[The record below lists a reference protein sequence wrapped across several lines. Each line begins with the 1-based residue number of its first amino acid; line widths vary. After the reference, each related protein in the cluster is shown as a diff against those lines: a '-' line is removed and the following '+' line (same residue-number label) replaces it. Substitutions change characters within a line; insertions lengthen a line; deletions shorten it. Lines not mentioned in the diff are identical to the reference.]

1 MASYCNSLSLYFGW
15 RSVIPRDWEKDL
27 ETENSGPWKR
37 LKPSPVTTQQ
47 SGEVLRR
54 DGRDGILPGFDGGIH
69 CPRWL
74 DGWLRMWDGWLQMV
88 VARLCP
94 LMASMAI
101 SRLIGY
107 QRRPDSNHCQSRV
120 LSLQCITL
128 HICSGSFPSSLFDK
142 HEFYCWPRGHR
153 LWQRRVLT
161 IATYWI
167 YIHAKLLDVDR
178 FPNNWLQYWVE
189 TNACGGWLEVIRWVA
204 DIDGMADGWR

>member
-1 MASYCNSLSLYFGW
+1 M
-15 RSVIPRDWEKDL
+15 
-27 ETENSGPWKR
+27 
-37 LKPSPVTTQQ
+37 TTQQ

-107 QRRPDSNHCQSRV
+107 QRRPDSNHCIV
-120 LSLQCITL
+120 AAM
-128 HICSGSFPSSLFDK
+128 D
-142 HEFYCWPRGHR
+142 Y
-153 LWQRRVLT
+153 
-161 IATYWI
+161 ATYVQGHFQAVYLI
-167 YIHAKLLDVDR
+167 NMNFIADQGGTGDR
-178 FPNNWLQYWVE
+178 GE
-189 TNACGGWLEVIRWVA
+189 C
-204 DIDGMADGWR
+204 